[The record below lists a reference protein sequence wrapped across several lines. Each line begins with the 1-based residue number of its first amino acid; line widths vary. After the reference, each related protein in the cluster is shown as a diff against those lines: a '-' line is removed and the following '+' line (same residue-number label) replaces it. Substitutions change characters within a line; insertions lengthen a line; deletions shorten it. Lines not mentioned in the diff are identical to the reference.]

1 MASAAEWIEGARMRT
16 LPTAIS
22 PVLAGTAIGWWQGR
36 APLLVVGLCLVVAL
50 GLVIGVNFA
59 NDYSDGVR
67 GTDDHRV
74 GPQRLVGSG
83 SAAPGRVRAAA
94 FCCFGVSGLAGLA
107 AVAATGHW
115 WLLAVGVA
123 CVLAAW
129 FYTGGRHP
137 YGYLG
142 LGEVFVLIFFGLV
155 ATAGTDYLLC
165 GRVSAAGWVAAV
177 AMGLTADGVLVT
189 NNLRD
194 IASDTAAGKR
204 TLETR
209 LGDRA
214 SRLLYA
220 GLVVAVAV
228 CCVLVA
234 ALSTWWALL
243 GLLGVALLV
252 PAARTILGGAVG
264 LRLVSTLRSTSMG
277 ELVLSLGLLAG
288 VAVARLTA

>member
-1 MASAAEWIEGARMRT
+1 MRT
-16 LPTAIS
+16 LPTAVS
-22 PVLAGTAIGWWQGR
+22 PVVAGTAIGWWQGR
-36 APLLVVGLCLVVAL
+36 APLHVVALCLVIAL

-83 SAAPGRVRAAA
+83 AADPTTVRNAA
-94 FCCFGVSGLAGLA
+94 FGCFGVSGVAGLV
-107 AVAATGHW
+107 AVAVTGHW
-115 WLLAVGVA
+115 WLLIVGVA

-142 LGEVFVLIFFGLV
+142 LGEVFVFIFFGLV
-155 ATAGTDYLLC
+155 ATAGTVYLLD
-165 GRVSAAGWVAAV
+165 GRVSAAGWAAAV
-177 AMGLTADGVLVT
+177 AMGLIADGVLVT

-209 LGDRA
+209 LGEPATRM
-214 SRLLYA
+214 LYA
-220 GLVVAVAV
+220 GLVAAVTV
-228 CCVLVA
+228 CGVLVA

-243 GLLGVALLV
+243 CLLGVTLLV
-252 PAARTILGGAVG
+252 GAARIILGGARGMRLVAT
-264 LRLVSTLRSTSMG
+264 LRLTSMG
-277 ELVLSLGLLAG
+277 ELVFSAGLLAG
-288 VAVARLTA
+288 TAIWAALG

>member
-16 LPTAIS
+16 LPTAVS
-22 PVLAGTAIGWWQGR
+22 PVLAGTAIGWWQGS
-36 APLLVVGLCLVVAL
+36 APPAVAALCLVVAL

-59 NDYSDGVR
+59 NDYSDGIR

-83 SAAPGRVRAAA
+83 AAEPVTVRNAA
-94 FCCFGVSGLAGLA
+94 FGCFGVAGVAGLA
-107 AVAATGHW
+107 AVALTGHW

-129 FYTGGRHP
+129 FYTGGSHP

-142 LGEVFVLIFFGLV
+142 LGEVFVFVFFGLV
-155 ATAGTDYLLC
+155 ATAGTVYLLD
-165 GRVSAAGWVAAV
+165 GRVGSAGWVTAV
-177 AMGLTADGVLVT
+177 AMGLIADGVLVT

-209 LGDRA
+209 LGERA
-214 SRLLYA
+214 TRLLYA
-220 GLVVAVAV
+220 ALVVAVTL
-228 CCVLVA
+228 CGVLVA

-243 GLLGVALLV
+243 CLLGVTLLA
-252 PAARTILGGAVG
+252 PAAHIILGGARGMRLVAT
-264 LRLVSTLRSTSMG
+264 LRLTSMG
-277 ELVLSLGLLAG
+277 ELVFAAGLLAG
-288 VAVARLTA
+288 VAVALALG